1 MNPSMIYK
9 LALKDWHL
17 FKWYMLIYIV
27 LGVSSVFVQSL
38 QYEFA
43 YYTGVV
49 LLITV
54 LIGSSAH
61 LAMGSVLTEK
71 MENQMSF
78 IMGLPINVLDYI
90 LSKLIGGIAIYLT
103 CWLPIVIA
111 ATLNIMLTE
120 HLPNGLIPMLVMSA
134 GQILMTATLLFC
146 VGLLTGSLSIT
157 IVFMIIMNIAFNLFL
172 SVVSQIPGIL
182 ENIEGATAV
191 FNTPVYK
198 VLGIELAIILTAVA
212 ITIYIKSRKT
222 CFM

>member
-17 FKWYMLIYIV
+17 FKWYMLIYIA
-27 LGVSSVFVQSL
+27 LGVSSVFIQSL
-38 QYEFA
+38 QYDFA

-71 MENQMSF
+71 KENQMSF
-78 IMGLPINVLDYI
+78 IMGLPINVLDYTV
-90 LSKLIGGIAIYLT
+90 SKLIGGIAIYLV
-103 CWLPIVIA
+103 CWLPIVAA
-111 ATLNIMLTE
+111 ATINIMLTD
-120 HLPNGLIPMLVMSA
+120 HLPNGLIPMLIMSA
-134 GQILMTATLLFC
+134 GEILMAVTLLFC
-146 VGLLTGSLSIT
+146 VGLLTGSLSVT

-182 ENIEGATAV
+182 ENIDGAIAV
-191 FNTPVYK
+191 FNAPVYK
-198 VLGIELAIILTAVA
+198 VLGIELVIILTAIA
-212 ITIYIKSRKT
+212 ITMYIKSRKI